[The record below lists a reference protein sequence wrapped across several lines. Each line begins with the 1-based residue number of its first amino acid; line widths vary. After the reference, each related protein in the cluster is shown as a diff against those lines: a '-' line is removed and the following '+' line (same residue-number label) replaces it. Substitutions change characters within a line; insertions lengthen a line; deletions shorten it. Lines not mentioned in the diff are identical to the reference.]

1 MKRQDI
7 ASFRKR
13 ELLLTHTNLGATPHF
28 ASRHRWEQNFTV
40 SQSFAHFFRQ
50 TKGRPQTGHI
60 LEGSSDF
67 LRCFGIESL
76 VMFFQLTARTAT
88 WIIEASDRLAS
99 VKNLSVEHSLMA
111 TNYAS

>member
-1 MKRQDI
+1 
-7 ASFRKR
+7 
-13 ELLLTHTNLGATPHF
+13 
-28 ASRHRWEQNFTV
+28 
-40 SQSFAHFFRQ
+40 
-50 TKGRPQTGHI
+50 

>member
-1 MKRQDI
+1 M
-7 ASFRKR
+7 
-13 ELLLTHTNLGATPHF
+13 GATPHF

-60 LEGSSDF
+60 LDGNSDF
-67 LRCFGIESL
+67 LRCFGIETPL
-76 VMFFQLTARTAT
+76 MFFQLTARTAT

-99 VKNLSVEHSLMA
+99 GKNLSVEHSLMA

>member
-1 MKRQDI
+1 M
-7 ASFRKR
+7 
-13 ELLLTHTNLGATPHF
+13 GATPHF

-40 SQSFAHFFRQ
+40 SQSFLHFFRQ

-60 LEGSSDF
+60 LDGSSDF

-88 WIIEASDRLAS
+88 WIIEASDRRAS
-99 VKNLSVEHSLMA
+99 GKNLCVEHSLMA